1 MLVKL
6 VILAAILYIIH
17 IAMEKYIVKDN
28 KGGWAI
34 ISAVVWLGASAA
46 AMFTVAYAVLF

>member
-6 VILAAILYIIH
+6 VVLAAILFIIH
-17 IAMEKYIVKDN
+17 IAMEKYIVKDS

-34 ISAVVWLGASAA
+34 LSAVVWLGASAS
-46 AMFTVAYAVLF
+46 AMLTVAYAVLF